1 MPNVLDPECLIDH
14 RRTGGPWSLVGKE
27 FRQSA
32 IDGQLRN
39 TDFSPRLRRPSLSGL
54 TSYYGRQIYKA
65 RLSEILSSSVGR
77 EDETKAEARSFSN
90 RSAVKTRL
98 QDDAEKASV
107 AIGTCQHFRA
117 KFVSRKFKKDRNDIE
132 GSQQTTCCSIP
143 RKIVDSVV

>member
-77 EDETKAEARSFSN
+77 DHKMRQKPKPAA
-90 RSAVKTRL
+90 SAI
-98 QDDAEKASV
+98 D
-107 AIGTCQHFRA
+107 
-117 KFVSRKFKKDRNDIE
+117 
-132 GSQQTTCCSIP
+132 P
-143 RKIVDSVV
+143 R